1 MNKTILLFAALCLL
15 FASCEKQ
22 TAAGGQEPSGN
33 ETDLPGGQEEQ
44 YPDPICTYAFDGQE
58 HGLYTALYHADDTA
72 YYFMFSPFSYERGE
86 ELTTY
91 FYFVLLKEMAG
102 LKWDVKKLYHNSI
115 YYFAYEDPVRFYS
128 QYRELQ
134 GGTMF
139 VKSNGGS
146 NFTVTLD
153 IALADGTPLYLDY
166 TGEFAPFS
174 E

>member
-1 MNKTILLFAALCLL
+1 MCLL

-22 TAAGGQEPSGN
+22 PPAGGQEPSDN
-33 ETDLPGGQEEQ
+33 ETDIPGVPEVPQEP

-58 HGLYTALYHADDTA
+58 HGLYTALYHEDDTA

-86 ELTTY
+86 ALTTY
-91 FYFVLLKEMAG
+91 FYFVLIKELAG
-102 LKWDVKKLYHNSI
+102 LKWDVNDLYHNSF
-115 YYFAYEDPVRFYS
+115 YYFTYEDPVRFYS

-153 IALADGTPLYLDY
+153 IALADGTPLSLDY